1 MLKINNLNKK
11 FGNSEILKNINLEI
25 KEGEF
30 LTLVGESGSGKS
42 TLLRIIAG
50 LEEPSQGEIL
60 NLNNQDISKQN
71 PRDRNFAMVFRSY
84 ALYPHLSV
92 RENLL
97 CLLKQELNLSIS
109 FLWLLFI
116 LSPIKSLK
124 LIWKK
129 KLNK

>member
-1 MLKINNLNKK
+1 MK
-11 FGNSEILKNINLEI
+11 FKNINLEI

-71 PRDRNFAMVFRSY
+71 PRDRILLWFFKAMPY
-84 ALYPHLSV
+84 
-92 RENLL
+92 
-97 CLLKQELNLSIS
+97 
-109 FLWLLFI
+109 I
-116 LSPIKSLK
+116 LT
-124 LIWKK
+124 
-129 KLNK
+129 

>member
-11 FGNSEILKNINLEI
+11 FGNNEILKNINLEI

-71 PRDRNFAMVFRSY
+71 PRDRISLWFFKAMPY
-84 ALYPHLSV
+84 
-92 RENLL
+92 
-97 CLLKQELNLSIS
+97 
-109 FLWLLFI
+109 I
-116 LSPIKSLK
+116 LT
-124 LIWKK
+124 
-129 KLNK
+129 

>member
-11 FGNSEILKNINLEI
+11 FGNNEILKNINLEI

-71 PRDRNFAMVFRSY
+71 PRDRILLWFFKAMPY
-84 ALYPHLSV
+84 
-92 RENLL
+92 
-97 CLLKQELNLSIS
+97 
-109 FLWLLFI
+109 I
-116 LSPIKSLK
+116 LT
-124 LIWKK
+124 
-129 KLNK
+129 

>member
-11 FGNSEILKNINLEI
+11 FGNNEILKNINLEI

-60 NLNNQDISKQN
+60 NLNNQDISK
-71 PRDRNFAMVFRSY
+71 
-84 ALYPHLSV
+84 
-92 RENLL
+92 
-97 CLLKQELNLSIS
+97 
-109 FLWLLFI
+109 
-116 LSPIKSLK
+116 
-124 LIWKK
+124 
-129 KLNK
+129 

>member
-11 FGNSEILKNINLEI
+11 FGNNEILKNINLEI

-60 NLNNQDISKQN
+60 NLK
-71 PRDRNFAMVFRSY
+71 
-84 ALYPHLSV
+84 
-92 RENLL
+92 
-97 CLLKQELNLSIS
+97 
-109 FLWLLFI
+109 
-116 LSPIKSLK
+116 IK
-124 LIWKK
+124 I
-129 KLNK
+129 